1 MKAEYEVIKLLIFEV
16 VKRTIEISSTIFW
29 NGLYITRERR
39 IGRLKLVK
47 VKVVYCCFTKYFG
60 HWFAYNMAEKKGRV
74 FCKPGWIT
82 LFSVYD
88 YWIMEKFKI
97 TVVRLSLGV
106 ILIASVHVCL
116 CAEQNSHVEEF
127 HMVQGIRLLLG
138 LTHSYHFFLGQFF
151 YY

>member
-1 MKAEYEVIKLLIFEV
+1 MKAECEVIKLLIFEV

-74 FCKPGWIT
+74 SCKPGWIT
-82 LFSVYD
+82 LFSVYG

-127 HMVQGIRLLLG
+127 HMVQGIRLL
-138 LTHSYHFFLGQFF
+138 
-151 YY
+151 